1 MCVCVCVWTAPY
13 TAFYY
18 VTTPPRNA
26 TVDSNKVLSC
36 FFTLFFNLSLPHSF
50 ICFSSFSPLLLFCL
64 CFLAHMPLF
73 PPSLPL
79 CLLSLSGIGFK
90 GAANQ
95 LLINTEFLGP
105 FVCTVAPVCDTHPLL
120 SLPFLLPFLSLP
132 LSSRAPSLCGD
143 EWPTDCRGIRVVT
156 VTCALTKWS

>member
-1 MCVCVCVWTAPY
+1 MLLYALFQSFSPS
-13 TAFYY
+13 F
-18 VTTPPRNA
+18 
-26 TVDSNKVLSC
+26 LH
-36 FFTLFFNLSLPHSF
+36 LFFIF
-50 ICFSSFSPLLLFCL
+50 FPLLLFCL

-73 PPSLPL
+73 PPSLSL

-120 SLPFLLPFLSLP
+120 SPPFLLPSLSLP
-132 LSSRAPSLCGD
+132 LSSHAPSLCGD